1 MAQPNLKVVQPGQ
14 TAAGAWPDANDA
26 SELLAIVEAQAVTIR
41 DQAILI
47 DRYQNALNDAQL
59 NIASGT
65 GNATGTTSLTLS
77 NVVGTVAIGA
87 VITNGGSVP
96 AGATIVSQTSGLTG
110 GNGVYVTS
118 VALTLSNIPLTL
130 TPPTAGVATGT
141 GVGTG
146 TSLAVSAVAGVIAIN
161 AKVAG
166 AGVPASPPTTI
177 LSQQTGTTGGA
188 GTYTTSQPTTVSNGP
203 LAFTPPTLAP
213 TWPVPQDAPTLNTLV
228 QNQTAVTRTQA
239 ALIQHYQDVLN
250 TSQTPIS

>member
-1 MAQPNLKVVQPGQ
+1 MAQSNLRVVSPAP
-14 TAAGAWPDANDA
+14 TAASAPWPDANDA
-26 SELLAIVEAQAVTIR
+26 SELLAIVEAQSVTIR

-65 GNATGTTSLTLS
+65 GSSTGTTSLTVS
-77 NVVGTVAIGA
+77 NVVGTIALNSVVTG
-87 VITNGGSVP
+87 TGVP
-96 AGATIVSQTSGLTG
+96 ASTTIVSQTSGLTG
-110 GNGVYVTS
+110 GAGVYVTNNATTLANA
-118 VALTLSNIPLTL
+118 ALTF

-146 TSLAVSAVAGVIAIN
+146 TSLAVSAVSGVIAIN

-166 AGVPASPPTTI
+166 AGVPAGTTI
-177 LSQQTGTTGGA
+177 VSQQSGTTGGA
-188 GTYTTSQPTTVSNGP
+188 GTYTTSVATTVSNGP
-203 LAFTPPTLAP
+203 LAFTPPALAP

>member
-1 MAQPNLKVVQPGQ
+1 MAQSNLRVVSPAP
-14 TAAGAWPDANDA
+14 TASGAPWPDANDA
-26 SELLAIVEAQAVTIR
+26 SELLAIVEAQSVTIR
-41 DQAILI
+41 DQATLI

-65 GNATGTTSLTLS
+65 GTSTGTTSLTVS
-77 NVVGTVAIGA
+77 NVVGVIVVNSA
-87 VITNGGSVP
+87 VTGPGVP
-96 AGATIVSQTSGLTG
+96 AGTTIVSQSSGVTG
-110 GNGVYVTS
+110 GAGVYATNNS
-118 VALTLSNIPLTL
+118 TTLTNAALTF
-130 TPPTAGVATGT
+130 TPAAAGVATGT

-166 AGVPASPPTTI
+166 AGVPAGTTI
-177 LSQQTGTTGGA
+177 VSQQSGTTGGA
-188 GTYTTSQPTTVSNGP
+188 GTYTTSAATTVSNGP